1 MATKLSTTG
10 HENRL
15 SRNLAVYGL
24 SADISISDVD
34 VGLKQ
39 KHPVL
44 RVADA
49 LQTLAAVGKFEGQF
63 LMGHSSSA
71 FEAFWDRFKLLQP
84 EHPVF
89 ANHASCTGSCVPICL
104 HFDEGTT
111 LKKKSIM
118 VVSVQ
123 PLLGKGT
130 RKRKSSDAEPGC
142 NMLGDSL
149 LTRLL
154 YSVMLGR
161 VYNSRKAKGK
171 PLSLLVKNLS
181 LELRDAFFNGVELA
195 VGDDVRKY
203 FLVPIAVKGDWPALA
218 KVGQLTRHFGRQAQQ
233 KPGHGICHL
242 CLADKD
248 GYKDWHNLSY
258 DRMLQMRVDAP
269 MPWHQEPDLLS
280 AVPIQESHKPNF
292 FRIDLFHTLHKGLF
306 ADLCANAIA
315 FWTSWCANPCNFF
328 VA

>member
-111 LKKKSIM
+111 LKKKKYYGGLCAAPS
-118 VVSVQ
+118 
-123 PLLGKGT
+123 GKG
-130 RKRKSSDAEPGC
+130 
-142 NMLGDSL
+142 DSE
-149 LTRLL
+149 
-154 YSVMLGR
+154 
-161 VYNSRKAKGK
+161 KK
-171 PLSLLVKNLS
+171 
-181 LELRDAFFNGVELA
+181 EL
-195 VGDDVRKY
+195 
-203 FLVPIAVKGDWPALA
+203 
-218 KVGQLTRHFGRQAQQ
+218 
-233 KPGHGICHL
+233 
-242 CLADKD
+242 
-248 GYKDWHNLSY
+248 
-258 DRMLQMRVDAP
+258 
-269 MPWHQEPDLLS
+269 
-280 AVPIQESHKPNF
+280 
-292 FRIDLFHTLHKGLF
+292 
-306 ADLCANAIA
+306 
-315 FWTSWCANPCNFF
+315 
-328 VA
+328 